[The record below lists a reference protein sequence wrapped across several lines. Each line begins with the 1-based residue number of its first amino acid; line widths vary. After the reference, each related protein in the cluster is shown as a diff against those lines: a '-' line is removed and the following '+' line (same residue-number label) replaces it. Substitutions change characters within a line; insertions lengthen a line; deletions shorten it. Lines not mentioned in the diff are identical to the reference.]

1 MKDLMQLSHRHAI
14 EPKLYNSDA
23 LDKIHKLMG
32 DGQMTKWISS
42 IYDED
47 MKGEGSEND
56 ISLSL
61 KKTLAFNKQQKIIIN
76 ESNKSKD
83 QKQQDRPQRYTHYNS
98 KSSVSV
104 KSSSSN
110 GLKCHLCGKEDHL
123 PTAGGGGI
131 KLIQY
136 FTCEQ
141 CVEMTPADRFQLL
154 RKKGLCFQC
163 LYPGAKITDTKH
175 SEGQMPMGLY
185 MQAFIT

>member
-61 KKTLAFNKQQKIIIN
+61 KKTLAFN
-76 ESNKSKD
+76 NKK
-83 QKQQDRPQRYTHYNS
+83 
-98 KSSVSV
+98 
-104 KSSSSN
+104 
-110 GLKCHLCGKEDHL
+110 
-123 PTAGGGGI
+123 
-131 KLIQY
+131 
-136 FTCEQ
+136 
-141 CVEMTPADRFQLL
+141 
-154 RKKGLCFQC
+154 
-163 LYPGAKITDTKH
+163 
-175 SEGQMPMGLY
+175 
-185 MQAFIT
+185 

>member
-83 QKQQDRPQRYTHYNS
+83 QKQQDRFQRCTHYNS
-98 KSSVSV
+98 KSSV

-110 GLKCHLCGKEDHL
+110 RLKCHICGKEDHA
-123 PTAGGGGI
+123 PTAGPGRI

-141 CVEMTPADRFQLL
+141 LV
-154 RKKGLCFQC
+154 
-163 LYPGAKITDTKH
+163 
-175 SEGQMPMGLY
+175 
-185 MQAFIT
+185 